1 MSVVRA
7 SDEKANIDENANTQ
21 NEAGVK
27 GTNPEINKSKSVET
41 AKKCQ
46 MVSTDNVLMD
56 ILSTQDPVLYDSIDH
71 CKLPATTFIA
81 SSGIS
86 DYTDPT
92 YEEDNNTMDR
102 GDEDSVASSSD
113 GSEEAV
119 NFIDTMDFIDHE
131 DVDCFDLD
139 DN

>member
-1 MSVVRA
+1 MNVIHTS
-7 SDEKANIDENANTQ
+7 DENANTQ

-27 GTNPEINKSKSVET
+27 VTNPEINESKSVET

-46 MVSTDNVLMD
+46 MVSTDNVLTD
-56 ILSTQDPVLYDSIDH
+56 ILSTQDPVQNYSTDH

-81 SSGIS
+81 SSRIS
-86 DYTDPT
+86 NYTDPT
-92 YEEDNNTMDR
+92 YKEDNNTMDR

-113 GSEEAV
+113 GSKEAV
-119 NFIDTMDFIDHE
+119 NFIDMMDFIDHK

-139 DN
+139 NN